1 MRRHLAFFVALT
13 MAVAACAPAAAPSP
27 SPAAGTP
34 GAAKQ
39 ATATPRPAPTEIKV
53 ASAPNVFLAALYVA
67 DAEGYFKEENIDLKI
82 VQVESGTDSVA
93 ALVSG
98 NAQFVDIGL
107 DDLATLAAKGEKNM
121 VMTHNILSR
130 VTLTLVMHADVA
142 KRLNVTR
149 TSTLEQRFAA
159 LKGLRLGITRAGAPT
174 DKYMRYYL
182 RQAKL
187 DPDKDAQ
194 IVAIGG
200 GPSLL
205 AALESKQ
212 IDAYH
217 LSPPTPYVAAD
228 KGVGT
233 ILIDGPSGDVPQFA
247 DFLYT
252 AWATNRDWAEK
263 NANAASGFGR
273 ALRKGMDKIKAN
285 PDAVAETV
293 AKYIGSKDIPLTKR
307 VLTAFLPALSTTGC
321 FTQKAVTGSLDTMF
335 DAKIIDKK
343 ADAAEGVLWTG
354 KYNRC

>member
-1 MRRHLAFFVALT
+1 MRTQLALFAALIMVVT
-13 MAVAACAPAAAPSP
+13 ACAPAAAPAP
-27 SPAAGTP
+27 GTP
-34 GAAKQ
+34 GAQ
-39 ATATPRPAPTEIKV
+39 APRPAPTEVKV
-53 ASAPNVFLAALYVA
+53 ASAPNVFLAALYIA

-98 NAQFVDIGL
+98 NAQFVDIGF
-107 DDLATLAAKGEKNM
+107 DDLAGLAAKGEKNL

-142 KRLNVTR
+142 KRLNVSR
-149 TSTLEQRFAA
+149 SSPLEQRLAA

-200 GPSLL
+200 GASLL

-228 KGVGT
+228 KGIGT
-233 ILIDGPSGDVPQFA
+233 ILIDGPAGDVPQFA

-252 AWATNRDWAEK
+252 AWATNRDWADK
-263 NANAASGFGR
+263 NANVASGFSR

-285 PDAVAETV
+285 PDAAAERV
-293 AKYIGSKDIPLTKR
+293 AKYIGSTDIPLTKR
-307 VLTAFLPALSTTGC
+307 VLNAFMPALSMTGC
-321 FTQKAVTGSLDTMF
+321 FTPKAVSGSLDTMF
-335 DAKIIDKK
+335 DAKIIERK

-354 KYNRC
+354 KHNRC